1 LTVRHACKKKNFF
14 LEFTDQQIVLQLLVE
29 QESRQGYTLLE
40 VNITSQQI
48 LSSIWAK
55 PIFIW
60 QENVFSE
67 EDEEQWARRI
77 ITLGCVGLHCPQQ
90 VIKRHFLLLQHA
102 AYFDPVMLQV
112 NVKSSSQRLLGY
124 SIDKE
129 PLSSKQHIDYSE
141 RLDDRWIFKSLPIP
155 FSVAVLILKKRLVWR
170 IKMHFYDWIIQYN
183 TTVEFRLKTRKAS
196 LDYLIQ
202 YNVWISFQ
210 NKEKAGFSFCS
221 NFQFCRKRKGTY

>member
-1 LTVRHACKKKNFF
+1 
-14 LEFTDQQIVLQLLVE
+14 
-29 QESRQGYTLLE
+29 
-40 VNITSQQI
+40 
-48 LSSIWAK
+48 
-55 PIFIW
+55 
-60 QENVFSE
+60 
-67 EDEEQWARRI
+67 
-77 ITLGCVGLHCPQQ
+77 
-90 VIKRHFLLLQHA
+90 
-102 AYFDPVMLQV
+102 MLQV

-155 FSVAVLILKKRLVWR
+155 FSVAVSILKKRLVWR

-210 NKEKAGFSFCS
+210 NKEKTGFSFCS
-221 NFQFCRKRKGTY
+221 NFQFCRKRKGTYLIVFRFLFFLRLHPSSFICGQFAVKKFIRYRWNLAVFLVEGWKTIVTQIHRFSGHTVIFDIIAKSEKMKIKQ